1 MSYLYGLTGI
11 QGRIIACRIAHF
23 IQRPLQKPAMSSECA
38 DTKLVAGCA
47 TRSEKDDKSIPT
59 LFKPLCIR
67 GVEFQNRIFL
77 SPLCQYSAVDGA
89 LTPWH
94 FAHLGGIICRGPGLT
109 MVEATAVLP
118 EGRITPHDVGLWS
131 DCHIEGLAA
140 MVAFAHGQGQ
150 KIGIQLSHAGRKG
163 STTAPWV
170 MEETTAPENAG
181 GWPEDIWGPSA
192 IQYAPGYP
200 KPKELTV
207 EMIDD
212 IVHAFAMATKRAVKA
227 GFDVIEVHNGHGYL
241 LHSFL
246 SPVSNKRLDQY
257 GGCFENR
264 IRLTVEVVRA
274 MRENMPPNMPLFLRI
289 SATDCLE
296 ESMPDESSWRVEDT
310 IKLAPILAAHGVDLL
325 DVSSGFIHPRQKLKG
340 GPAFQ
345 AHLSEAVKAS
355 KPAGLVVS
363 TVGKITTGVVA
374 QQVLDQGQADV
385 VFVGKQFLENPGVVW
400 AFAKELGVDI
410 ALADQIGWVFQWRGK
425 RREAGNKRTL

>member
-1 MSYLYGLTGI
+1 MS
-11 QGRIIACRIAHF
+11 
-23 IQRPLQKPAMSSECA
+23 AMNA
-38 DTKLVAGCA
+38 GQKLVAGCA
-47 TRSEKDDKSIPT
+47 TRSENEKTIPS
-59 LFKPLCIR
+59 LFKPIRIR

-77 SPLCQYSAVDGA
+77 SPLCQYSAEDGA

-118 EGRITPHDVGLWS
+118 EGRITPQDVGLWS

-140 MVAFAHGQGQ
+140 LVDFAHSQGQ

-163 STTAPWV
+163 STTPPWV
-170 MEETTAPENAG
+170 MEETTAHESIG
-181 GWPEDIWGPSA
+181 GWPQDIWGPSA
-192 IQYAPGYP
+192 VPYAPGYSM
-200 KPKELTV
+200 PKELNR

-212 IVHAFAMATKRAVKA
+212 IVQAFGTAAKRAAKA
-227 GFDVIEVHNGHGYL
+227 GFDVIEIHSGHGYL

-246 SPVSNKRLDQY
+246 SPVSNKRMDQY
-257 GGCFENR
+257 GGSFENR

-274 MRENMPPNMPLFLRI
+274 VRENMPPDMPLFLRI

-296 ESMPDESSWRVEDT
+296 ESMPDEPSWRLEDT
-310 IKLAPILAAHGVDLL
+310 IKLAPVLAAHGVDLL
-325 DVSSGFIHPRQKLKG
+325 DVSSGFIHPRQKLMG

-345 AHLSEAVKAS
+345 AHLSEAIKSS

-363 TVGKITTGVVA
+363 TVGKITTGTLA
-374 QQVLDQGQADV
+374 QQILDQDKADV
-385 VFVGKQFLENPGVVW
+385 VFVGKQFLENPGAVW
-400 AFAKELGVDI
+400 AFAKELGVEI

-425 RREAGNKRTL
+425 RRDAVNRRTL

>member
-1 MSYLYGLTGI
+1 MAK
-11 QGRIIACRIAHF
+11 QKIA
-23 IQRPLQKPAMSSECA
+23 
-38 DTKLVAGCA
+38 AGCA
-47 TRSEKDDKSIPT
+47 TSSENDYKMIPT
-59 LFKPLCIR
+59 LFQPLRIR

-77 SPLCQYSAVDGA
+77 SPLCQYSAKDGA

-94 FAHLGGIICRGPGLT
+94 FAHLGGIISRGPGLT

-118 EGRITPHDVGLWS
+118 EGRITPDDVGLWA
-131 DCHIEGLAA
+131 DWHIAGLAA
-140 MVAFAHGQGQ
+140 MVDFAHGQGQ

-163 STTAPWV
+163 STTAPWI
-170 MEETTAPENAG
+170 MEETTAHESAG

-192 IQYAPGYP
+192 IRYAPGYP
-200 KPKELTV
+200 LPKSLTR

-212 IVHAFAMATKRAVKA
+212 IVRAFATAAKRAVKA
-227 GFDVIEVHNGHGYL
+227 GFDVIEIHNGHGYL

-246 SPVSNKRLDQY
+246 SPVSNKRTDAY

-264 IRLTVEVVRA
+264 IRLTVDVVRA
-274 MRENMPPNMPLFLRI
+274 VRANMPPDMPLFLRI

-296 ESMPDESSWRVEDT
+296 ETMPDEPSWRVEDT

-325 DVSSGFIHPRQKLKG
+325 DVSSGFIHPRQKIKG

-345 AHLSEAVKAS
+345 AHLSQAIKAS
-355 KPAGLVVS
+355 KPAGLVIS
-363 TVGKITTGVVA
+363 TVGKITTGTIA
-374 QQVLDQGQADV
+374 QQVLDHDQADV

-400 AFAKELGVDI
+400 AFAKELGVSI

-425 RREAGNKRTL
+425 RREAVNKRIL

>member
-1 MSYLYGLTGI
+1 ML
-11 QGRIIACRIAHF
+11 QP
-23 IQRPLQKPAMSSECA
+23 PLQLSMSSEIVIPKI
-38 DTKLVAGCA
+38 TAGRA
-47 TRSEKDDKSIPT
+47 TSCENNDKIPT
-59 LFKPLCIR
+59 LFKPLRIR
-67 GVEFQNRIFL
+67 AVEFQNRIFL
-77 SPLCQYSAVDGA
+77 SPLCQYSAKDGA

-118 EGRITPHDVGLWS
+118 EGRITPQDVGLWA
-131 DCHIEGLAA
+131 DWHIADLAA
-140 MVAFAHGQGQ
+140 MVDFAHGQGQ

-170 MEETTAPENAG
+170 MEETTARESVG
-181 GWPEDIWGPSA
+181 GWPEDVWGPSA
-192 IQYAPGYP
+192 IRYAPGYP
-200 KPKELTV
+200 MPKELTRD
-207 EMIDD
+207 MIED
-212 IVHAFAMATKRAVKA
+212 IVQAFASAAKRAVKA
-227 GFDVIEVHNGHGYL
+227 GFDVIEIHNAHGYL

-246 SPVSNKRLDQY
+246 SPVSNKRTDGY

-264 IRLTVEVVRA
+264 IRLTVEIVRA
-274 MRENMPPNMPLFLRI
+274 MREVMPRDMPLFLRI

-296 ESMPDESSWRVEDT
+296 ESMPDEPSWRVEDT

-325 DVSSGFIHPRQKLKG
+325 DVSSGFIHPRQKLRG

-355 KPAGLVVS
+355 KPGLIVS
-363 TVGKITTGVVA
+363 TVGKITTGPIA
-374 QQVLDQGQADV
+374 QQVLDQAQADV

-410 ALADQIGWVFQWRGK
+410 ALANQIGWVFQWRGK
-425 RREAGNKRTL
+425 RREAVSRRML